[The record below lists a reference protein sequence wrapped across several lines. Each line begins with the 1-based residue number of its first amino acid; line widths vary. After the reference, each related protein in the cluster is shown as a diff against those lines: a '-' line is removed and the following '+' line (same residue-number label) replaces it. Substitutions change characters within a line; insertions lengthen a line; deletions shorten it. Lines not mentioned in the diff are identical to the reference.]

1 MEDIMLDAVV
11 LGAGGFLGRSV
22 ARELID
28 AGAAVRVVG
37 HRPPTDEDARSVWD
51 SAAEQR
57 IADLTTSCA
66 VIDGCRE
73 VYHFAADMG
82 GVGYLSSDQLRSFVT
97 NSRITFNVLEAIERS
112 DVERAF
118 LASSACAYPV
128 EKQGGPH
135 APRLDEEDLSSGTPD
150 KLYGRE
156 KRTMIELAEHLDADV
171 RVGVLHTVYGPGQR
185 LHGPRT
191 KFPPAIVMK
200 ALAARTTGRIELW
213 GDGQQRRSF
222 LYIDDSVQMILRMM
236 RLPYRGPTNIG
247 FEGAV
252 SVDEITAICTSHLG
266 ISPDIV
272 HLPTG
277 PTGPIARDCSNRR
290 FTERYGAMEPIGY
303 SEGFGRML
311 DWAEKRTTDARDD
324 R

>member
-1 MEDIMLDAVV
+1 
-11 LGAGGFLGRSV
+11 
-22 ARELID
+22 
-28 AGAAVRVVG
+28 
-37 HRPPTDEDARSVWD
+37 
-51 SAAEQR
+51 
-57 IADLTTSCA
+57 
-66 VIDGCRE
+66 
-73 VYHFAADMG
+73 MG

-118 LASSACAYPV
+118 LASSACACPV
-128 EKQGGPH
+128 EKQDGPH
-135 APRLDEEDLSSGTPD
+135 APRLDEAELDSGTPD

-156 KRTMIELAEHLDADV
+156 KRTMIELAGHLEADV
-171 RVGVLHTVYGPGQR
+171 RIGVLHTVYGPGQQ

-213 GDGQQRRSF
+213 GDGKQRRSF
-222 LYIDDSVQMILRMM
+222 LYIDDAVQMILRMM
-236 RLPYRGPTNIG
+236 KLPYHGPTNIG

-266 ISPDIV
+266 ISPEVV
-272 HLPTG
+272 HLPG
-277 PTGPIARDCSNRR
+277 EPTGPVARDCSNMR
-290 FTERYGAMEPIGY
+290 FAERYGAMDLIGY
-303 SEGFGRML
+303 AEGFGRML
-311 DWAEKRTTDARDD
+311 DWAKNRITHARID